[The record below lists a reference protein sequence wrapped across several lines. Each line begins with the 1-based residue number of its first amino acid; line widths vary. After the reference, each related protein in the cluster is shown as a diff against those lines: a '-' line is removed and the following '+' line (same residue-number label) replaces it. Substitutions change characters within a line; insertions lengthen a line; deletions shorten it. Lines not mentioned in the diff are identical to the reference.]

1 MSFMDWEKQDNE
13 LRKLMEGSSFLP
25 EGEDWNTHNGWKKLQ
40 QKKEPE
46 QRKIMPVWLRLTAA
60 ACVAGL
66 LGVGFW
72 YLQKS
77 NSIAQTD
84 DTLVKQ
90 HEPQPFERE
99 PSVKLLKAE
108 REFANLEASSQ
119 PENDNVLTILDDRFT
134 DSKQKLSGQVIEI
147 KKDAGLRMIEKRNEM
162 DSPGDELT
170 PAVPDKPTDSKII
183 TEVTEIAELNLSS
196 SLAVVPAPAKK
207 SNPRVI
213 HYNQLN
219 GLKSTPPPVFAQ
231 TKKSYAEWDG
241 FAQQSVSNPKEPPFQ
256 LKIDISPSPKKSL

>member
-25 EGEDWNTHNGWKKLQ
+25 EGEEWNTHSGWENLQ
-40 QKKEPE
+40 QLKQAEKP
-46 QRKIMPVWLRLTAA
+46 KGMPVWLRLAAA

-66 LGVGFW
+66 LGGGFW

-77 NSIAQTD
+77 NSIAQAD
-84 DTLVKQ
+84 DTFVKK
-90 HEPQPFERE
+90 HEPQPLERE
-99 PSVKLLKAE
+99 PSVELLKAE
-108 REFANLEASSQ
+108 REFANLEAPSQ
-119 PENDNVLTILDDRFT
+119 LENDIVLTISEDKFT

-147 KKDAGLRMIEKRNEM
+147 KKDAGLSMIEKRNVM
-162 DSPGDELT
+162 DSPGIELT
-170 PAVPDKPTDSKII
+170 LTVPDNPGDSKIN
-183 TEVTEIAELNLSS
+183 TEVTEITEPDLSS
-196 SLAVVPAPAKK
+196 SLAVVPASAKK
-207 SNPRVI
+207 SKPRVI

-241 FAQQSVSNPKEPPFQ
+241 FALQSLSNPKEPPFQ